1 MKKVILTTEQMNKIS
16 EFVINE
22 SDDTVELNEQADND
36 RYEMKCKFDFNYPS
50 NLLYKGGE
58 IDDIGYGAEYTLSFR
73 IDQEHRSWGI
83 KNISVYDVQ
92 GPEELEVEVVYY
104 PQGSDQDSDSVTE
117 YAMVKVDWDSINY
130 DSEEPRGMVGIDEDV
145 EIELGNDSE
154 GNFIVNEIRVITYS
168 I

>member
-1 MKKVILTTEQMNKIS
+1 MKKIVITEEQMSKINDYVS
-16 EFVINE
+16 NEESKSTTINE
-22 SDDTVELNEQADND
+22 SYGDD
-36 RYEMKCKFDFNYPS
+36 RYEMKCKFDFNYAS

-104 PQGSDQDSDSVTE
+104 PEGSDQDSDSVTE

>member
-1 MKKVILTTEQMNKIS
+1 MKKIIITEEQMGVVNNYVSKEESKSTI
-16 EFVINE
+16 INE
-22 SDDTVELNEQADND
+22 AYGDD

-58 IDDIGYGAEYTLSFR
+58 IEDIGYGAEYTLSFR

-92 GPEELEVEVVYY
+92 GPEELEVEIVYY
-104 PQGSDQDSDSVTE
+104 PEGSDQDSDSVTE
-117 YAMVKVDWDSINY
+117 YAMVKVDCDSINY

>member
-1 MKKVILTTEQMNKIS
+1 MKKILLTTEQMNKIS
-16 EFVINE
+16 KFVINE
-22 SDDTVELNEQADND
+22 SDKLNEDVSND
-36 RYEMKCKFDFNYPS
+36 RYEMKCKIDFNYAS
-50 NLLYKGGE
+50 NVLYKGGE

-92 GPEELEVEVVYY
+92 GPQELEVEVVYY
-104 PQGSDQDSDSVTE
+104 PKGSDQDSDSVTE
-117 YAMVKVDWDSINY
+117 YAILKIDWDSVNY
-130 DSEEPRGMVGIDEDV
+130 ESEDARGMVGIDEDV

-154 GNFIVNEIRVITYS
+154 GNLFAKEIRVITYS

>member
-1 MKKVILTTEQMNKIS
+1 MKKIIITEEQMGVVNNYVSKEESKSTI
-16 EFVINE
+16 INE
-22 SDDTVELNEQADND
+22 AYGDD

-58 IDDIGYGAEYTLSFR
+58 IEDIGYGAEYTLSFR

-92 GPEELEVEVVYY
+92 GPEELEVEIVYY
-104 PQGSDQDSDSVTE
+104 PEGSDQDSDSVTE

>member
-1 MKKVILTTEQMNKIS
+1 
-16 EFVINE
+16 
-22 SDDTVELNEQADND
+22 
-36 RYEMKCKFDFNYPS
+36 
-50 NLLYKGGE
+50 
-58 IDDIGYGAEYTLSFR
+58 LSFR

-154 GNFIVNEIRVITYS
+154 GNFIVNEIRVVTYS